1 MCSEIRNV
9 LTKTRS
15 WYIQYTVPKVIDFPR
30 YNMKCSGE
38 NVTLR
43 GIFQVVSWFPL
54 HFVLYRGNLDYFSDS
69 VHQWTMRAKT
79 PDKVQSV
86 RFNLHVHPC
95 GLCSIA
101 FLVRLS
107 LKKKRI
113 FIKKTS
119 TLLKN
124 NIELKRAYRAAVSRV
139 VVICSQFCSCSRSFL
154 ASSCCRLTSAWLY
167 SSSTYRTKGRGRL
180 RSQRS

>member
-113 FIKKTS
+113 FIKKN
-119 TLLKN
+119 LYIVKK
-124 NIELKRAYRAAVSRV
+124 NIELKRAYKSDCNRAAVSRI
-139 VVICSQFCSCSRSFL
+139 VVILFL
-154 ASSCCRLTSAWLY
+154 
-167 SSSTYRTKGRGRL
+167 
-180 RSQRS
+180 